1 MLIQPKSVHLYPT
14 TTKPRKS
21 LQMTTIINK
30 KRVKPGKQ
38 QSQKMQLSS
47 NQLGEK
53 GGKLTAMKAPNFART
68 SRTQEKKSRS
78 IAKLRALGEER
89 ERLGMIRR
97 RK

>member
-1 MLIQPKSVHLYPT
+1 
-14 TTKPRKS
+14 
-21 LQMTTIINK
+21 
-30 KRVKPGKQ
+30 
-38 QSQKMQLSS
+38 
-47 NQLGEK
+47 
-53 GGKLTAMKAPNFART
+53 MKAPNFART